1 MKLQSF
7 LNVFEGEQLS
17 YTSVFDEP
25 TLQAVER
32 FQNKYFTDILEP
44 WGHDAPTGFVYILT
58 KKKVN
63 EIYCNALFPVSL
75 LEQSEINSF
84 RAYIE
89 DLKGYMTDSLYS
101 WFLEQKAKQPE
112 RKGFLTAVTEIAG
125 SEKTSFTAS
134 RSRFEL
140 LTRVSEASA
149 SGAQTYEQKVE
160 AELVKDGNDW
170 KVNGIFWGARQ

>member
-1 MKLQSF
+1 M
-7 LNVFEGEQLS
+7 
-17 YTSVFDEP
+17 
-25 TLQAVER
+25 VEETAISPEER
-32 FQNKYFTDILEP
+32 AARDLAEF
-44 WGHDAPTGFVYILT
+44 FVARSGTYST
-58 KKKVN
+58 
-63 EIYCNALFPVSL
+63 EAHF
-75 LEQSEINSF
+75 
-84 RAYIE
+84 AYIE
-89 DLKGYMTDSLYS
+89 DIKGYMTDSLYN
-101 WFLEQKAKQPE
+101 WFLEQKTKQPE